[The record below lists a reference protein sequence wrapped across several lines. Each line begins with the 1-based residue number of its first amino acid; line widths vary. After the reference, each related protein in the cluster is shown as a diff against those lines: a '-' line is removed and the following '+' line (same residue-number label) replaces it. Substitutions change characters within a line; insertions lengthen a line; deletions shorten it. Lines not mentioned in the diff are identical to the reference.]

1 MSEYA
6 LITLNTIEHADAY
19 LKKQSAKLNMP
30 ELF

>member
-6 LITLNTIEHADAY
+6 LITLNMTEYADAY
-19 LKKQSAKLNMP
+19 LKNRVVNMP